1 MVLGITN
8 TILILI
14 IIYITGKYIHH
25 LWNIKSFPPSPFP
38 LPITGN
44 LRVVLKEP
52 LHIGAHE
59 MGNATHCHCKYHRS
73 NN

>member
-8 TILILI
+8 AILILI

-52 LHIGAHE
+52 LHIVIVNTIDPTIE
-59 MGNATHCHCKYHRS
+59 TLI
-73 NN
+73 